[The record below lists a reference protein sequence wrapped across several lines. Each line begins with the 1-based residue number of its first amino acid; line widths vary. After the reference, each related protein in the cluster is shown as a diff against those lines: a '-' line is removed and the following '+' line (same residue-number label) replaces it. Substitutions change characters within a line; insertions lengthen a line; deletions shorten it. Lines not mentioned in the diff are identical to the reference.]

1 MFINQS
7 ESVKVTFD
15 LRKEMLINSDRI
27 TRIQNLTLNKDK
39 PNTGLSGKNGLFCS
53 DEWWSKIKNGDIK
66 TKCVSGKI
74 SCLHSSGQDYPEEN
88 NSFRLK
94 LDNGENIDES
104 IYVLDKEYINLFQI
118 NTEIIIIYAY
128 DYLKSGELL
137 DIVIQMAVKC
147 DS

>member
-1 MFINQS
+1 MNQG
-7 ESVKVTFD
+7 VKFTFD
-15 LRKEMLINSDRI
+15 LRKEMLINPDRI
-27 TRIQNLTLNKDK
+27 TRIQNLTLNQDK
-39 PNTGLSGKNGLFCS
+39 PNTGLSGQNGLFCCE
-53 DEWWSKIKNGDIK
+53 EWWSKIKNGDVK

-74 SCLHSSGQDYPEEN
+74 SSLYSSGQDYPEGN

-104 IYVLDKEYINLFQI
+104 IYVLDKEDMDLFQI
-118 NTEIIIIYAY
+118 NTEIVIIYSC
-128 DYLKSGELL
+128 DYLKSDELL